1 MNNDRST
8 HMRRPA
14 LVSVCL
20 LALTAVLVV
29 GASVTAAP
37 GVDSAVGSGHLAD
50 GGRFQFN
57 AKGDPSDASGH
68 VRYDILFQGAPFA
81 ESKGTVECLDVV
93 GNIAT
98 ISGTFDDPAH
108 TALPYFLL
116 VIIDNGKG
124 PADQAKVI
132 ISPDKIF
139 QDADCGRA
147 RVEAFPPEI
156 GAKVTAKVKDR

>member
-1 MNNDRST
+1 MMKTSS
-8 HMRRPA
+8 HVRRPA
-14 LVSVCL
+14 LVLACL
-20 LALTAVLVV
+20 LALTAILAV
-29 GASVTAAP
+29 GAPAAAAP

-57 AKGDPSDASGH
+57 AKGDPTEASGH
-68 VRYDILFQGAPFA
+68 IRYDILFQGAPWA

-93 GNIAT
+93 GNVAT
-98 ISGTFDDPAH
+98 ISGTFDDPAS

-116 VIIDNGKG
+116 VIIDNGNG
-124 PADQAKVI
+124 PVDQAKVI
-132 ISPDKIF
+132 ISPDMIF

-156 GAKVTAKVKDR
+156 GAKVTAKVTDR